1 MRGDARAH
9 ASGSGA
15 AARLA
20 LVVLLAQGPAAV
32 SVGRVTAV
40 AWPPQQGLA
49 VALAEAADRSP
60 PFPGVGPL
68 ADRPIRLIL
77 APTRAKF
84 DSLTR
89 GRLPSWSEGAAF
101 PDAGTVVLLSAG
113 PPDRLTAALR
123 HELAHVALR
132 WRVRR
137 VLPLWFA
144 EGYAAVAAGEWD
156 RLDALRLNW
165 QVARGVQLDLD
176 ELDRALRSE
185 EADAATAYALATTAV
200 LLLDRWGGPRGL
212 EPLIEQLAADPTFD
226 AALRDSYHMT
236 EGDFELR
243 WQRDVGARY
252 GWLGW
257 ASAVGLFWAV
267 LALGLAW
274 LVWQRRRRDRTRRAL
289 LDEGWVLPEDDGPT
303 A

>member
-20 LVVLLAQGPAAV
+20 LVALLAQGPAAV

-77 APTRAKF
+77 APTRATF
-84 DSLTR
+84 DSLTG

-101 PDAGTVVLLSAG
+101 PDRSTGVLLS
-113 PPDRLTAALR
+113 DRPTVRLSAALR
-123 HELAHVALR
+123 HELAHLALR
-132 WRVRR
+132 ARVRR
-137 VLPLWFA
+137 PLPLWFE

-212 EPLIEQLAADPTFD
+212 EPLIAHLATDPTFD